1 MQMAIEANKDM
12 LMSRRRIIK
21 AIAAYSA
28 SSLAWGQDKKPSQGN
43 HLVAAWEHEA
53 RFSIGILRLDRNN
66 WSVVRSFDLPT
77 RPHGFFCE
85 AGGSVLAVARRPGE
99 WLLRWNWHTGSTQ
112 WSWVDDDRRLNGH
125 VISSQDGRT
134 LLTTETDQ
142 SSGRGLLGI
151 RSTATME
158 KTQEFDTHG
167 LDPHQLV
174 ILPKALGRCPAGT
187 VIVAN
192 GGVRTFAETGRMK
205 ASGAP
210 LDSSLVA
217 LSPTDGRLL
226 GQWRLPDPF
235 LSIRHL
241 AWNNASGRLGI
252 ALQSEH
258 PDKTTKEAAP
268 VLAVWDGEGLRIA
281 SGQPTL
287 QGYGGDIVSMPGSGF
302 AVSCPKANVISLYDA
317 LGNWKSVIE
326 QSGVCALAPHEGGW
340 LAAGNAE
347 LTWNV
352 EKTNTQPFRLPSLG
366 YQWDNH
372 WLAV

>member
-1 MQMAIEANKDM
+1 MAIKATEDM
-12 LMSRRRIIK
+12 IVSRRRVIQ
-21 AIAAYSA
+21 AMAACSI
-28 SSLAWGQDKKPSQGN
+28 SSLSWGQDNKPSQGN
-43 HLVAAWEHEA
+43 CLLAAWEHEA
-53 RFSIGILRLDRNN
+53 RYSLGILRLDRSS
-66 WSVVRSFDLPT
+66 WSVVCSLDLPT

-85 AGGSVLAVARRPGE
+85 ADGTVLAVARRPGE

-125 VISSQDGRT
+125 VIGSQDGRT
-134 LLTTETDQ
+134 RLTTETDQ

-151 RSTATME
+151 RNAATLE
-158 KTQEFDTHG
+158 KIQEFDTHG

-174 ILPKALGRCPAGT
+174 ILPKALGRCPAGS

-205 ASGAP
+205 TSGTP

-217 LSPTDGRLL
+217 LSPNDGTLL
-226 GQWRLPDPF
+226 GQWRLSDPF

-241 AWNNASGRLGI
+241 AWDTVSGRLGI

-258 PDKTTKEAAP
+258 PNKATKETAP
-268 VLAVWDGEGLRIA
+268 ILAVWDGHGLRTA
-281 SGQPTL
+281 SGQPSL
-287 QGYGGDIVSMPGSGF
+287 QGYGGDIVALPESGF
-302 AVSCPKANVISLYDA
+302 AVSSPKANVISLYDA
-317 LGNWKSVIE
+317 TGNWNSVIH
-326 QSGVCALAPHEGGW
+326 QSGVCALARHEGGW
-340 LAAGNAE
+340 HAAGNSE
-347 LTWNV
+347 LTRIV
-352 EKTNTQPFRLPSLG
+352 ETKKTQPSRLPSLG

>member
-1 MQMAIEANKDM
+1 MLMAIKTTEDM
-12 LMSRRRIIK
+12 FMTRRRVIQ
-21 AIAAYSA
+21 AITACSI
-28 SSLAWGQDKKPSQGN
+28 SSLAWGQDNKPSQSDY
-43 HLVAAWEHEA
+43 LVAAWEHEA
-53 RFSIGILRLDRNN
+53 RYSLGILRLDLNS
-66 WSVVRSFDLPT
+66 WSMVRSLDLPT

-85 AGGSVLAVARRPGE
+85 ADGTVLTVARRPGE

-125 VISSQDGRT
+125 VISSLDGRT
-134 LLTTETDQ
+134 RLTTETDQ
-142 SSGRGLLGI
+142 SSGRGLLGV
-151 RSTATME
+151 RSAATME
-158 KTQEFDTHG
+158 KIQEFDTHG
-167 LDPHQLV
+167 LDPHQLM
-174 ILPKALGRCPAGT
+174 ILPKALGGCPAGT

-226 GQWRLPDPF
+226 GQWRLPDPY

-241 AWNNASGRLGI
+241 AWDAASGRLGI

-258 PDKTTKEAAP
+258 YDKTTKEAAP
-268 VLAVWDGEGLRIA
+268 VLAVWDGEELRTA
-281 SGQPTL
+281 SGQPKL
-287 QGYGGDIVSMPGSGF
+287 QGYGGDIVAMPGSGF

-352 EKTNTQPFRLPSLG
+352 EKTNIQPFRLRSLG